1 MISMLAGA
9 FFAVGIESLG
19 FDVGSVRFLVRR

>member
-1 MISMLAGA
+1 MLSGA

>member
-1 MISMLAGA
+1 MLAGA
-9 FFAVGIESLG
+9 FFAGGIEPLG